1 VGQRACLQL
10 LEGMFRYLSFEGGD
24 VRFIVNVCRA
34 MALLCIAVLA
44 ACSGGG
50 GSQDSTSVST
60 NSLSFSASSPDEPTP
75 AAQTFT
81 ASVGA
86 DAVYVTILGEG
97 AAIANTSYTL
107 SGTTAQIVVTP
118 AAPSSLGAGQFTAA
132 VSVTAYRCGNPDCT
146 TLTPGNSQIVNVTY
160 QIPPIV
166 RFVAPTV
173 ATATTAG
180 TAIIRGQGFQ
190 KFSVTGVLF
199 GATAATSFT
208 VVSDT
213 QIQASYPAF
222 AAGNYPVQIQASG
235 SPGTI
240 ISQANLAVVNAPS
253 YPAATIAYPS
263 AAPQVKHL
271 VYDAQRQALLVA
283 VDSAGGQI
291 LRYPFS
297 GGAWGA
303 AATASINSLS
313 DLVLST
319 DGQHLLALAQTAL
332 YQLTPDNTL
341 ATVSTTPA
349 PTFATA
355 GTYFKTLAVGNDGN
369 AVVTTGYAGSTSTAL
384 YLYAACNPLYT
395 TCNPAFTQ
403 PATTPTLDNS
413 TAAGSMDGSLVS
425 IMQGDSALTS
435 APGVYQYLAASDSF
449 SATGVALNQN
459 SIAPALSVY
468 TPPDS
473 TTSTTRIVLSGTDAS
488 NAAVINVYDGSYT
501 LLGTLPATTL
511 AVAVKPDASRAY
523 TFDATLQVLSFD
535 LTANPAGGVFP
546 QVGSGTTLAGD
557 PGTGVKMAISPD
569 GGTLF
574 LAGSTQVVVQPSP
587 P

>member
-1 VGQRACLQL
+1 LKL
-10 LEGMFRYLSFEGGD
+10 PEGVFCYLSFEGGD
-24 VRFIVNVCRA
+24 VRFMVNVFRVI
-34 MALLCIAVLA
+34 ALLFIAVLA
-44 ACSGGG
+44 GCSSGG
-50 GSQDSTSVST
+50 GSQVSTSVST
-60 NSLSFSASSPDEPTP
+60 NSLAFSVASPDEPTP

-81 ASVGA
+81 ATVGA
-86 DAVYVTILGEG
+86 DAVYVTILGQG
-97 AAIANTSYTL
+97 TAITNTSYTL
-107 SGTTAQIVVTP
+107 TGATAQVVVTP
-118 AAPSSLGAGQFTAA
+118 ASPSSLGAGQFTAA
-132 VSVTAYRCGNPDCT
+132 VSVTAYSCGNPACT
-146 TLTPGNSQIVNVTY
+146 TLLPGNSQVVSVSY

-166 RFVAPTV
+166 RFVAPYV

-190 KFSVTGVLF
+190 KFSVTGVQF
-199 GATAATSFT
+199 GSAAATSFT

-213 QIQASYPAF
+213 QIQASYPAL
-222 AAGNYPVQIQASG
+222 AAGTYPVQIQVPS
-235 SPGTI
+235 SPATI
-240 ISQANLAVVNAPS
+240 ISQANLAVVNASS
-253 YPAATIAYPS
+253 YPAATLAYPS

-271 VYDAQRQALLVA
+271 LYDAQRQAVLVA
-283 VDSAGGQI
+283 VDSAGGEI

-297 GGAWGA
+297 GGAWGT
-303 AATASINSLS
+303 AATASINGLS

-332 YQLTPDNTL
+332 SQLTPDSTL
-341 ATVSTTPA
+341 ATVSSTPA

-384 YLYAACNPLYT
+384 YVYNACNPLYT
-395 TCNPAFTQ
+395 TCTPAFTQ

-413 TAAGSMDGSLVS
+413 TAVGSMDGSLVT
-425 IMQGDSALTS
+425 IMQGDAALTS
-435 APGVYQYLAASDSF
+435 APAVYRYLAASDNF
-449 SATGVALNQN
+449 AATGVALNQN

-473 TTSTTRIVLSGTDAS
+473 TTSTTRIVLSGTNAS
-488 NAAVINVYDGSYT
+488 NVAVINVYDGSYT
-501 LLGTLPATTL
+501 LLGTLPASTL
-511 AVAVKPDASRAY
+511 AVVVKPDASRAY
-523 TFDATLQVLSFD
+523 TFDAALQVLSFD
-535 LTANPAGGVFP
+535 LTANPAGGAFP

-557 PGTGVKMAISPD
+557 PGSGVKMAISPD

-574 LAGSTQVVVQPSP
+574 LAGSTQIVVQPSP